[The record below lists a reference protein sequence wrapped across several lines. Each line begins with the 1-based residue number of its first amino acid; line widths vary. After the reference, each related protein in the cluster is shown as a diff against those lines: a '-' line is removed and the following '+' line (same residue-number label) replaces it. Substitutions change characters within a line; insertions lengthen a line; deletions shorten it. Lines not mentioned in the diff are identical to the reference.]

1 MSETDHLIAQAAR
14 ELQIGGVVI
23 TTADQT
29 HHVEFVRKDGS
40 DAKLEITE
48 GADFKTVFA
57 ALKAEHKS
65 EVAAA
70 RNKAMETGS
79 GE

>member
-1 MSETDHLIAQAAR
+1 MTETAHLISQAAR

-29 HHVEFVRKDGS
+29 HHVEFRRKDGS
-40 DAKLEITE
+40 DAKLEIKE
-48 GADFKTVFA
+48 GAGFKTVFA

-70 RNKAMETGS
+70 RNKARGADSE
-79 GE
+79 